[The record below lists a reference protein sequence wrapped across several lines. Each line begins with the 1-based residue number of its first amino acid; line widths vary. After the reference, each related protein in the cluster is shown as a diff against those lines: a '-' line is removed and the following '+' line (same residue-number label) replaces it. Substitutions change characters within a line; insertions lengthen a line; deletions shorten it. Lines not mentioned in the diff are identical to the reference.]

1 MRQRPVAILG
11 AVATLGLF
19 LLTNAKRMADA
30 VAIIHLPH
38 DVEEILTSMSQ
49 TPILISYGALTIGIG
64 CLAYLVIS
72 HWWPKP
78 KLAAPANP
86 SNETKQEAPEKP
98 QILPKSLKELF
109 DTNFPHLG
117 KKNRPIPITYDNLP
131 TINCVMSVHQ
141 DFDSGVEFISFY
153 IPKCGKVVDVCEYFA
168 HNFRRDYDQLS
179 AQIHI
184 NIPSPGE
191 PMADRST
198 DLTLSPRVYLYHEDE
213 MDYEARARVTGL
225 FRVLGLIAKLRG
237 QSYQTEEWKNRLLA
251 QTA

>member
-38 DVEEILTSMSQ
+38 DVEELLTSMSQ
-49 TPILISYGALTIGIG
+49 TPILISYGALTIGIV

-86 SNETKQEAPEKP
+86 SNETEQEAPEKP

-109 DTNFPHLG
+109 DTNFPHL
-117 KKNRPIPITYDNLP
+117 
-131 TINCVMSVHQ
+131 
-141 DFDSGVEFISFY
+141 
-153 IPKCGKVVDVCEYFA
+153 
-168 HNFRRDYDQLS
+168 
-179 AQIHI
+179 
-184 NIPSPGE
+184 
-191 PMADRST
+191 
-198 DLTLSPRVYLYHEDE
+198 
-213 MDYEARARVTGL
+213 AR
-225 FRVLGLIAKLRG
+225 
-237 QSYQTEEWKNRLLA
+237 
-251 QTA
+251 